1 MKQPDTVVLGG
12 QEYRVGSLNCFDA
25 LHVARLVSP
34 FAPVLIGSIFGQV
47 IELVQKS
54 RDADGEATDTI
65 AEAVKLATVCE
76 PFLYRLQMMER
87 ERFEDLVKV
96 CLSCV
101 ERKDASG
108 RSFGRVTTPD
118 GVIMYADMDWL
129 VTMQLVIRVI
139 VRELRPIFATFSQ

>member
-1 MKQPDTVVLGG
+1 V
-12 QEYRVGSLNCFDA
+12 
-25 LHVARLVSP
+25 
-34 FAPVLIGSIFGQV
+34 FGQV

-54 RDADGEATDTI
+54 KEASGDPADMI

-87 ERFEDLVKV
+87 SQFEDVVKV

-108 RSFGRVTTPD
+108 RSFGKVTTAD
-118 GVIMYADMDWL
+118 GVLMYSDMDWL

-139 VRELRPIFATFSQ
+139 IRELRPIFATFSA

>member
-1 MKQPDTVVLGG
+1 MANPETVVLGG
-12 QEYRVGSLNCFDA
+12 QEYRLGSLGCFDA

-34 FAPVLIGSIFGQV
+34 FAPVLIGSVFAQV

-54 RDADGEATDTI
+54 KEGGAEDLI
-65 AEAVKLATVCE
+65 AEVSQLASVCE

-87 ERFEDLVKV
+87 SQFESLVKT

-108 RSFGRVTTPD
+108 RSFGKVTTPE
-118 GVIMYADMDWL
+118 GVPMYADMDWL
-129 VTMQLVIRVI
+129 TIMQLVIRVI
-139 VRELRPIFATFSQ
+139 VRELRPIFATLSQ